1 MVGLGRLDG
10 CGGEGPSTCILDPG
24 SPHLAVHLERV
35 SAHRDS
41 AFGMLDVHGRDRA
54 NPEDAA
60 IEAVVIHEQVLDQV
74 DGIHPTLILTAVMG
88 RE

>member
-1 MVGLGRLDG
+1 
-10 CGGEGPSTCILDPG
+10 
-24 SPHLAVHLERV
+24 
-35 SAHRDS
+35 
-41 AFGMLDVHGRDRA
+41 MLDVHGRDRA